1 MAERAIHA
9 CAMAAAAAAVLA
21 FAAPAAVML
30 ALPFGPR
37 QVISLLLA
45 AAMAGAI
52 LQPLWRQNRLLAALI
67 AWPLALLLVM
77 VLNGL
82 IAMVLAG
89 DAPGDTAG
97 RTMGPAP
104 VRGFVAA
111 AMYLALMLQEL
122 AQSRPWALAPAVVPL
137 MWLARR

>member
-77 VLNGL
+77 LLNGL
-82 IAMVLAG
+82 VAMVLAG
-89 DAPGDTAG
+89 DAAG
-97 RTMGPAP
+97 RTTGPAP

-111 AMYLALMLQEL
+111 ALYLALMLQEL
-122 AQSRPWALAPAVVPL
+122 AQSRPWVLAPAVAPL